1 MLTVLREKELRDS
14 SLPTIGRDR
23 EGRGHI
29 LVLKIK
35 VPARFNQLLR
45 DGSIPNQLRRDGSF
59 CKNED
64 PWLGKVLERQEII
77 AFTTKFKTTRFVCVV
92 CFAETH

>member
-1 MLTVLREKELRDS
+1 MAETLLTVLRKKELRDS
-14 SLPTIGRDR
+14 SLPTIGRDH

-45 DGSIPNQLRRDGSF
+45 DGSIPNQLLRDGSF
-59 CKNED
+59 CKNT
-64 PWLGKVLERQEII
+64 WL
-77 AFTTKFKTTRFVCVV
+77 
-92 CFAETH
+92 